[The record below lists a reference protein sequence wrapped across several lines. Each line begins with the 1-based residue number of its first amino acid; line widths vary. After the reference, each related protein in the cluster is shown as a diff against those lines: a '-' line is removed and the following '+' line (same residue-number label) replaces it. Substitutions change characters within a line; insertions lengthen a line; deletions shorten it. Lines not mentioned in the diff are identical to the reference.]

1 MNLMKFKT
9 LLVLLWGW
17 CGLAFAQDDPVIMT
31 IGGEPV
37 HRSEFEYS
45 YNKNNTANVIDKKSV
60 DEYVDLFV
68 NYKLKVLAAKAAH
81 LDTISSLRQE
91 FLGYRNQQLLPSF
104 LTDDDLEQEARKI
117 YQETQARING
127 NGGLRKLS
135 QIFIY
140 LPQKSTKAQENA
152 AKVRADSIYQALQQG
167 TAFDVLARKCSD
179 EKASAVKGGELPWIQ
194 KGQTLKEFEDVAF
207 SLKEGEVSKPFL
219 SPVGYHILLLK
230 KKSNFFPYD
239 SVRADILKFIDQ
251 RGLRESII
259 DGKVKAVAE
268 SKGISKDE
276 VLNEK
281 EKELEAQDSS
291 LKYLIQ
297 EYRDGSLLYEISNR
311 TVWEKAEKDEAGLQ
325 NYYSRNKKRYRWS
338 QPRFKG
344 IAYYTQKEEDLKTVQ
359 KTIKNVPFSQW
370 TEVLNKHFG
379 QGKEITI
386 KAEKGIFKKGD
397 NAVIDKEV
405 FKALVS
411 VPTVKGYP
419 YFAVYGKRLKKGPQE
434 MEDVR
439 SQVVADY
446 QEQLEREWVKSLR
459 SQYPVQVNQDVLA
472 TVNKHH

>member
-1 MNLMKFKT
+1 MKFKT
-9 LLVLLWGW
+9 LLILLLGW
-17 CGLAFAQDDPVIMT
+17 CDLAIAQDDPVVMA

-45 YNKNNTANVIDKKSV
+45 YNKNNTANVIDKKSI

-81 LDTISSLRQE
+81 LDTISELRQE
-91 FLGYRNQQLLPSF
+91 FLGYRNQQLLPAF
-104 LTDDDLEQEARKI
+104 LTDGDIEQEARKI
-117 YQETQARING
+117 YQETQITVNG
-127 NGGLRKLS
+127 NGGMRKLS

-140 LPQKSTKAQENA
+140 LPQKSTKVQENA
-152 AKVRADSIYQALQQG
+152 AKLRADSIFQALQQG
-167 TAFDVLARKCSD
+167 AAFDVLAKKCS
-179 EKASAVKGGELPWIQ
+179 EEEASAVKGGELPWIQ

-207 SLKEGEVSKPFL
+207 SLKEGEISKPFL
-219 SPVGYHILLLK
+219 TPVGYHILLLK

-239 SVRADILKFIDQ
+239 SVRANIIKFIDQ

-259 DGKVKAVAE
+259 EGKVKTMAE
-268 SKGISKDE
+268 RRGISKDE

-281 EKELEAQDSS
+281 EKELEAQDPSF
-291 LKYLIQ
+291 KYLIQ

-325 NYYSRNKKRYRWS
+325 NYYNRNKKRYRWS

-344 IAYYTQKEEDLKTVQ
+344 IAYYARKEEDLKAVQ
-359 KTIKNVPFSQW
+359 KVIKNVPFSQW
-370 TEVLNKHFG
+370 TEVLSEHFG
-379 QGKEITI
+379 KGKGITI

-397 NAVIDKEV
+397 NAVVDKEV
-405 FKALVS
+405 FRAPVT
-411 VPTVKGYP
+411 VPTVKGFP
-419 YFAVYGKRLKKGPQE
+419 YASVYGKRLKKGPQE

-446 QEQLEREWVKSLR
+446 QEQLEKEWVKSLR
-459 SQYPVQVNQDVLA
+459 SQYPVQVYKEVLA